1 MGRYN
6 VSPDRY
12 GTINLHD
19 FWHLDRISKIN
30 RSYGNSQYSY
40 TQDGDGVDL
49 YVIDSGVRGASRP
62 TGTNAALHP
71 ELYNPDFVTDLN
83 GLSEQ
88 QQYRVFQMS
97 HYSGA
102 YGSNN
107 EDDNGHGTYCA
118 ILAAGRTAG
127 VSNKSRIYSLK
138 AFNSSLSASYSGLQL
153 CISSSHRSQ

>member
-1 MGRYN
+1 MN
-6 VSPDRY
+6 A
-12 GTINLHD
+12 
-19 FWHLDRISKIN
+19 
-30 RSYGNSQYSY
+30 QYSY

-49 YVIDSGVRGASRP
+49 YVIDSGVRGSSRP

-107 EDDNGHGTYCA
+107 EMTMVTVHIA
-118 ILAAGRTAG
+118 
-127 VSNKSRIYSLK
+127 
-138 AFNSSLSASYSGLQL
+138 LS
-153 CISSSHRSQ
+153 